1 MITPASQITD
11 RIQRNTP
18 RKYPSVHAGS
28 ASHVAAETNTLR
40 RMKESFISKASQ
52 ELKTPSS
59 TIVSFFGTAVKPG
72 NRRGAGRRDSKEDA
86 RYRSGECP
94 EA

>member
-1 MITPASQITD
+1 MVTTAPKITACVQT
-11 RIQRNTP
+11 NTS
-18 RKYPSVHAGS
+18 RKYQSVHADS
-28 ASHVAAETNTLR
+28 ASHIAAETNTLR